1 MFRVHHGD
9 DNDLYGH
16 DDDDDDDEDDLYG
29 QPVHAGHD
37 DDLYGLNSDQEDELR
52 FEGALRSVHY

>member
-16 DDDDDDDEDDLYG
+16 DDDDDDDLYG

-37 DDLYGLNSDQEDELR
+37 DDLYGLNSDQEDEPR
-52 FEGALRSVHY
+52 FEGALRSAHY

>member
-16 DDDDDDDEDDLYG
+16 DDDDDDDDLYG

>member
-16 DDDDDDDEDDLYG
+16 DDDDDDD
-29 QPVHAGHD
+29 D
-37 DDLYGLNSDQEDELR
+37 DDLYGLNSDQEDEPR

>member
-16 DDDDDDDEDDLYG
+16 DDDDDLYG

-37 DDLYGLNSDQEDELR
+37 DDLYGLNSDQEDEPR